1 MATIF
6 SVLLGI
12 VGLVGYRK
20 AKFCRI
26 FGKFFRFQ
34 VFRFVQTSGVL
45 FASRL
50 DWSWGCPDCVGGHSV
65 ALSGAVGLDGLD
77 CIWTG
82 VLSELRKR
90 DVFNGSG
97 ERWGHC

>member
-12 VGLVGYRK
+12 VGFVGYRK

-26 FGKFFRFQ
+26 FGRFFRFH

-50 DWSWGCPDCVGGHSV
+50 DWVGGHSV